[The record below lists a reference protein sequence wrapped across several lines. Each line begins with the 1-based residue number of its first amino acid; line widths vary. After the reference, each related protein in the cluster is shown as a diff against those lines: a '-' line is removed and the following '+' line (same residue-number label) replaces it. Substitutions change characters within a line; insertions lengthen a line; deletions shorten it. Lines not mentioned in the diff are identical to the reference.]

1 MAENATTEEVIDF
14 VVNSDTLFGDL
25 RDAILDR
32 LKHMPKPWT
41 VMTESEQRD
50 MIYGVEQV
58 ARHLVHEAV
67 QIIAASGRPAIEA
80 RLEQC
85 AVKDDIKIVIRANRH
100 HGLRE
105 QLLDSVGKPVL
116 IVVADE
122 EAYMGER
129 APAKPEPDQQSLAIA
144 AEVLAN
150 SGDDGDTVKPFRGKP
165 KK

>member
-80 RLEQC
+80 RLE
-85 AVKDDIKIVIRANRH
+85 IKIVIRANRH